1 MGQRYLLSI
10 DGGGIRGILP
20 ATALVKLESVEGRP
34 LREIFSFVGGTSTG
48 ALIAAAIAAGVP
60 ARRILEIY
68 LTRARE
74 IFTPRAP
81 WNTIKRLA
89 TGHMYDP
96 KRLHRVISE
105 EFGAARE
112 WKLNDCP
119 IDLLITAKGLD
130 GKPWYFV
137 RDSPANSGVTGRF
150 PLVDCATASAAAPTY
165 FGPWRIGGDEPG
177 LLVDGGVGV
186 TGNPV
191 YQACVE
197 AFLYTAGYDPKQTV
211 VISLGTGRFNE
222 TKEPKGFLGWIK
234 WTLDEL
240 LRSPGE
246 QQTQIV
252 HRHYPE
258 ATFYRLDVDLKKS
271 IDMDDVGSIDLLRQQ
286 GEEFASQIDWK
297 AILAGVD
304 TQFRV
309 APGKTLWYA
318 YKK

>member
-1 MGQRYLLSI
+1 MERTYLLSI

-20 ATALVKLESVEGRP
+20 ATALVKLERVTGRP
-34 LREIFSFVGGTSTG
+34 LRETFSFVAGTSTG
-48 ALIAAAIAAGVP
+48 ALMTAAIAAGIP
-60 ARRILEIY
+60 APRILDIY
-68 LTRARE
+68 LRRARE

-89 TGHMYDP
+89 TGHMYGAQ
-96 KRLHRVISE
+96 KLHGVISE
-105 EFGAARE
+105 ELGQARD
-112 WKLNDCP
+112 WRLNDSP

-130 GKPWYFV
+130 GRPWYFV
-137 RDSPANSGVTGRF
+137 RDNPSNSGFTGSF
-150 PLVDCATASAAAPTY
+150 SLADCATASAAAPTY
-165 FGPWRIGGDEPG
+165 FGPWRVGTDQPG

-197 AFLYTAGYDPKQTV
+197 AFTYTAGYSSAATT
-211 VISLGTGRFNE
+211 VISLGTGRFTE
-222 TKEPKGFLGWIK
+222 AKQPKGFAGWIT
-234 WTLDEL
+234 WTLGEL

-252 HRHYPE
+252 HRHFPE
-258 ATFYRLDVDLKKS
+258 AALYRLDLELKKS
-271 IDMDDVGSIDLLRQQ
+271 IDMDDVESVDLLRQY
-286 GEEFASQIDWK
+286 GEEFAAQIDWE

-304 TQFRV
+304 TKFRV
-309 APGKTLWYA
+309 VPGKTLWYA